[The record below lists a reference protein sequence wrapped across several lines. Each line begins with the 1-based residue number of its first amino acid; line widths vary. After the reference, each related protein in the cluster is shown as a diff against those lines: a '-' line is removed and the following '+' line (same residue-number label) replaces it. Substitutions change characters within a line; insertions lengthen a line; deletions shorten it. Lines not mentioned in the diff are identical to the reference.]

1 MNIILTE
8 ALKSHMICHDKE
20 FLHGWE
26 KTLDLLQEKGTFK
39 QLTEDVERIVT
50 TFEEPIGYSMLL
62 ETTDQDEI
70 VYAKRLE
77 RELYTRFVKGK
88 APGYSY
94 QVMCILRKSKEVEDA
109 YELITMYPG
118 GKSEKEPE
126 DTNIQTKEEMI
137 RSLLF
142 WKDRAL
148 IYTPSNIEPGSEKD
162 YCPYKNLFF
171 LLED

>member
-8 ALKSHMICHDKE
+8 ALRSHMICHDKE
-20 FLHGWE
+20 FLQGWE
-26 KTLDLLQEKGTFK
+26 KTFEKLQSKGVFE

-77 RELYTRFVKGK
+77 RELYTRFVKNK
-88 APGYSY
+88 EPGYSY
-94 QVMCILRKSKEVEDA
+94 QVMCILRKSKELEGA

-142 WKDRAL
+142 WQDRAL
-148 IYTPSNIEPGSEKD
+148 IYNPNNIEYGSEKD
-162 YCPYKNLFF
+162 FCPYKNLFF

>member
-26 KTLDLLQEKGTFK
+26 KTFDLLQEKGAFK

-50 TFEEPIGYSMLL
+50 TFQEPIGYSMLL

-88 APGYSY
+88 EPEYSY

-126 DTNIQTKEEMI
+126 DTNIQTKEEMM

-148 IYTPSNIEPGSEKD
+148 IYTPSNIEPGSEKN

>member
-1 MNIILTE
+1 MKIILTD
-8 ALKSHMICHDKE
+8 ALREHMICHDQE
-20 FLHGWE
+20 FLEGWE
-26 KTLDLLQEKGTFK
+26 KTLERIQKRGVFE
-39 QLTEDVERIVT
+39 QLTEDVERIIT

-62 ETTDQDEI
+62 ETTETDEI

-88 APGYSY
+88 EPTYSY
-94 QVMCILRKSKEVEDA
+94 QVMCILKKSKEEENA
-109 YELITMYPG
+109 YRLITMYPG

-126 DTNIQTKEEMI
+126 DIHIEDKEEMI

-142 WKDRAL
+142 WRERAL
-148 IYTPSNIEPGSEKD
+148 IYNPENVEPGSEKD

-171 LLED
+171 ILED